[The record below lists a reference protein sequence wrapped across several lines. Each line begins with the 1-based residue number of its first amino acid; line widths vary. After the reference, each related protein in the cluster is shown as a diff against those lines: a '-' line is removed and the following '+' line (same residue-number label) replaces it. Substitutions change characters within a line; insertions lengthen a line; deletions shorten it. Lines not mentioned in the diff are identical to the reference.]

1 MIPARFSYVPANL
14 ALIEQG
20 AKERVYQ
27 RVQTKIIAY
36 MEFVFEGIPSPFI
49 SSQDKY
55 ILYLI
60 KIML

>member
-27 RVQTKIIAY
+27 RVQTKITAY

-49 SSQDKY
+49 SSQDNIFY
-55 ILYLI
+55 T
-60 KIML
+60 